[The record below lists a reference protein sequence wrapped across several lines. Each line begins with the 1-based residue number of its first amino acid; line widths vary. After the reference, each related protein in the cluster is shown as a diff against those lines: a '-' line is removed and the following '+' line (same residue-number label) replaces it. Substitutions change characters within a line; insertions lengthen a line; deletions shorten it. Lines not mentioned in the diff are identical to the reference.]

1 MSTAIPFRKNQDEES
16 AATDPSLFPPQG
28 IPDIAELRKQ
38 KSGQQPTSQDSS
50 DAQGLHRKSNDPAT
64 DKSGFSNKIRR

>member
-1 MSTAIPFRKNQDEES
+1 MSAAIPFRKNQDEKS
-16 AATDPSLFPPQG
+16 AARGPPLSPPQG
-28 IPDIAELRKQ
+28 IADIAELRKQ

-50 DAQGLHRKSNDPAT
+50 DAQGLHRKSNGPAT